1 MSIPAQSAQHAHP
14 VRPPGGL
21 HYSWIIVGV
30 LVVVQVIGSAISQS
44 AGVIVAP
51 LRDPHGGFGWGIGT
65 IGVLMAVYYLV
76 GALFAPVSGWLGER
90 YGPRRLMLAGGLLY
104 GGSMVLLGLV
114 RQPWHFLCAFSVLLA
129 LTQSICMVPLM
140 AAVSGWFRRRL
151 GLATGILWAAGGLG
165 AALLAPLVGALLQV
179 LGWQGTF
186 WSLGMVGGGLILSLT
201 LLFRDRPADLGFLP
215 YGATAADPPPVVR
228 PPAIERLRRQ
238 VFTQHM
244 QRTRAFWYLPLI
256 HGLGCAGHGIVLI
269 YVVPLAVE
277 RGLTL
282 VSASVILSLIAA
294 WSIGGRL
301 LTPMVA
307 ERAGSKP
314 IMAAALLIQG
324 LTVPVL
330 FWAHEAWMFYLF
342 GSLFGI
348 GFGGEMSA
356 YLVVNRQYFGM
367 GPTSTLYGWEIMGAM
382 LGHAVATGL
391 AGLVLAR
398 TGSFPAVLALSMA
411 FSFVGVLVILHLE
424 STARVLIP
432 HWEAAL
438 PPAARSIGSSGSP
451 HRLASRDLTHGV
463 RVHQHE
469 QQPPTRSRAQG

>member
-1 MSIPAQSAQHAHP
+1 MTMPAPRPQHP
-14 VRPPGGL
+14 QPGRPPGGL
-21 HYSWIIVGV
+21 HYSWIIVGI

-44 AGVIVAP
+44 AGIMVAP
-51 LRDPHGGFGWGIGT
+51 LRDPHGDFGWGIGT

-104 GGSMVLLGLV
+104 GSSMVLLGLV
-114 RQPWHFLCAFSVLLA
+114 RRPWHFLLAFSVLLA

-140 AAVSGWFRRRL
+140 VAVSGWFRRRL

-165 AALLAPLVGALLQV
+165 AALLAPLVGTLMQA
-179 LGWQGTF
+179 LGWQSTF
-186 WSLGMVGGGLILSLT
+186 WSLGIVGGGMILSLT
-201 LLFRDRPADLGFLP
+201 LLFRNRPADLGLLP
-215 YGATAADPPPVVR
+215 YGATANDPPPVVR
-228 PPAIERLRRQ
+228 TPAIERLRRQ

-244 QRTRAFWYLPLI
+244 RRTRAFWSLPLI

-277 RGLTL
+277 QGLTL
-282 VSASVILSLIAA
+282 VSASVILSLIAV

-307 ERAGSKP
+307 ERSGGKP

-356 YLVVNRQYFGM
+356 YLVVNRQYFGP

-438 PPAARSIGSSGSP
+438 PPEARSLWSSGGLSN
-451 HRLASRDLTHGV
+451 
-463 RVHQHE
+463 
-469 QQPPTRSRAQG
+469 RAATVPEADRAMNTLR